1 MKTLIFP
8 EHASVLPEW
17 KLGNV
22 TGITLIYLDA
32 HIDLQFVSQERIEAL
47 KNCST
52 ADELAKFEKPHHM
65 MPDLGYSYSIEDFLY
80 PAYRLGMISHLVW
93 VCPPMQDDSQ
103 HEQKIQDIFKKL
115 QVMEGVSLEELSSF
129 QQVGNTLTGKLLGL
143 KVTICQYGDLA
154 GMSLPAD
161 SSIDIDIDYFIA
173 LPADEP
179 WIDPQVVFASLKELP
194 LTADLVTLTRS
205 VSSGYTPLRY
215 SFIADYLAALWQE
228 DRLTAAH
235 YSRLFNLDSQLRR
248 GDRDTA
254 IAGCLGEVRQ
264 FPDCAATYYLLS
276 LAELESELARQ
287 YALKAASLDPNY
299 GDDILRSINE
309 LASRDLKF
317 DPAKLE
323 ALEQQLATSDITRSE
338 LATAHFV
345 LGLLYSKLGNLRKV
359 FKHHQIYKKILNRH
373 PKLNLSLGNLLIQA
387 GQPQRAISFLRAA
400 LADDMSVCGAHTSL
414 GIIYA
419 KQGDL
424 QQAREHFLKVSEMM
438 PAFSPPVNVLAK
450 IYKQMGDEQNSQ
462 VMQKKYQGMQF
473 ANAILAQKF
482 KT

>member
-8 EHASVLPEW
+8 EHASVLPDW
-17 KLGNV
+17 KRRGV
-22 TGITLIYLDA
+22 SGTTLIYLDA
-32 HIDLQFVSQERIEAL
+32 HIDLQFVSQERIKVL
-47 KNCST
+47 KNCNT

-65 MPDLGYSYSIEDFLY
+65 MPDVGYSYSIEDFLY
-80 PAYRLGMISHLVW
+80 PAYCLGMISHLVW

-143 KVTICQYGDLA
+143 QVTICQYGDLA

-161 SSIDIDIDYFIA
+161 SLIDIDIDYFIA

-194 LTADLVTLTRS
+194 LTSDLVTLTRS

-228 DRLTAAH
+228 DRLLVEH
-235 YSRLFNLDSQLRR
+235 YARLFHLDRQWRQ
-248 GDRDTA
+248 GNRDA
-254 IAGCLGEVRQ
+254 VMAGCLEEIRQ

-276 LAELESELARQ
+276 LAASDPELARQ
-287 YALKAASLDPNY
+287 YACKAADLDPNY
-299 GDDILRSINE
+299 RDDILRSINE
-309 LASRDLKF
+309 LASRDLEF
-317 DPAKLE
+317 DRAKLE
-323 ALEQQLATSDITRSE
+323 ALEQQLVTSDVDRSA
-338 LATAHFV
+338 LALSHFV
-345 LGLLYSKLGNLRKV
+345 LGLLHSKLGNLRNV
-359 FKHHQIYKKILNRH
+359 FKHHQIYKKLLDRH
-373 PKLNLSLGNLLIQA
+373 PKLNLSLGNLLLQA
-387 GQPQRAISFLRAA
+387 GHPQRAIGFLRAA
-400 LADDMSVCGAHTSL
+400 LQDDMSVCGAHTSL
-414 GIIYA
+414 GTIYA

-462 VMQKKYQGMQF
+462 FMQKKYQGMQF
-473 ANAILAQKF
+473 TNAILAQKF